1 VHSRGP
7 LQFKADGRLLDGV
20 VDERVVER
28 DELSGDHLDHFL
40 SRDAADQRRHGR
52 DLTRTVVTPSHTHTH
67 TLHNTAPLYL
77 LDKQAVFTS
86 KIEGLRER
94 TEYIDIFLFLC
105 PSLNRV
111 LFSMFCLLVE
121 GECQILVF

>member
-67 TLHNTAPLYL
+67 TSQHCTAVSVGQASRLYF
-77 LDKQAVFTS
+77 K
-86 KIEGLRER
+86 
-94 TEYIDIFLFLC
+94 
-105 PSLNRV
+105 N
-111 LFSMFCLLVE
+111 
-121 GECQILVF
+121 